1 MTDTPQMIF
10 VNLPVRDLEKSKAFF
25 AALGFTPNLTYTDDK
40 AASFN
45 ISDTIMLML
54 MLLLEPFFATF
65 INRPIADARKQ
76 AQVILALSSPSRPA
90 VDATL
95 EKVLAAGGSEPTPA
109 RDYGFMYQRSFEDL
123 DGHLWEVAHMDG
135 EPG

>member
-1 MTDTPQMIF
+1 MSDAPQMIF
-10 VNLPVRDLEKSKAFF
+10 VNLPVKDLEKSKTFF

-54 MLLLEPFFATF
+54 LKEDFFATF
-65 INRPIADARKQ
+65 INRPIGDAHKQ
-76 AQVILALSSPSRPA
+76 AQVILALSSPSRAA
-90 VDATL
+90 VDATV
-95 EKVLAAGGSEPTPA
+95 EKAKAAGGTEPTEP
-109 RDYGFMYQRSFEDL
+109 RDYGFMYQRSFADP

-135 EPG
+135 DPG

>member
-54 MLLLEPFFATF
+54 LLEPFFATF
-65 INRPIADARKQ
+65 INRPIGDARKQ

-95 EKVLAAGGSEPTPA
+95 EKALAAGGSEPTPA

>member
-1 MTDTPQMIF
+1 MSDMPQMIF

-25 AALGFTPNLTYTDDK
+25 TALGFAPNATYTDDK

-54 MLLLEPFFATF
+54 LQQDFFATF
-65 INRPIADARKQ
+65 INRPISDARAQ
-76 AQVILALSSPSRPA
+76 AQVILALSSPSRAA
-90 VDATL
+90 VDETL
-95 EKVLAAGGSEPTPA
+95 EKVLAAGGKEPTEA
-109 RDYGFMYQRSFEDL
+109 RDYGFMYQRSFEDP

>member
-54 MLLLEPFFATF
+54 LLESFFATF
-65 INRPIADARKQ
+65 INRPIGDARKQ

>member
-1 MTDTPQMIF
+1 MSDTPQMIF
-10 VNLPVRDLEKSKAFF
+10 VNLPVRDLDRSKAFF
-25 AALGFTPNLTYTDDK
+25 TALGFTPNLTYTDDK

-54 MLLLEPFFATF
+54 LLEPFFATF
-65 INRPIADARKQ
+65 INRPIADAREK
-76 AQVILALSSPSRPA
+76 AQVILALSSPSRQA
-90 VDATL
+90 VDETL
-95 EKVLAAGGSEPTPA
+95 EKVLEAGGSEPTPP
-109 RDYGFMYQRSFEDL
+109 RDYGFMYQRSFEDI

>member
-1 MTDTPQMIF
+1 MSNAPQMIF

-25 AALGFTPNLTYTDDK
+25 TALGFAPNLTYTDDK

-54 MLLLEPFFATF
+54 LLEPFFATF
-65 INRPIADARKQ
+65 IDRPISDARRQ
-76 AQVILALSSPSRPA
+76 AQVILALSSPSRGA
-90 VDATL
+90 VDETL
-95 EKVLAAGGSEPTPA
+95 EKVLKAGGKEPTPA

>member
-54 MLLLEPFFATF
+54 LLEPFFATF
-65 INRPIADARKQ
+65 INRPIGDARKQ

>member
-1 MTDTPQMIF
+1 MTDTPRMIF
-10 VNLPVRDLEKSKAFF
+10 VNLPVRDLDRSKAFF
-25 AALGFTPNLTYTDDK
+25 AALGLPNNPTYTDDK

-54 MLLLEPFFATF
+54 LTEPFFATF
-65 INRPIADARKQ
+65 INRPISDARKQ
-76 AQVILALSSPSRPA
+76 AQVIIALSSPSRAA

-95 EKVLAAGGSEPTPA
+95 VKVLEAGGTEPTPA
-109 RDYGFMYQRSFEDL
+109 RDHGFMYQRSFEDL

-135 EPG
+135 EPT

>member
-10 VNLPVRDLEKSKAFF
+10 LNLPVRDLDKSKAFF
-25 AALGFTPNLTYTDDK
+25 AELGFTPNLTYTDDK

-54 MLLLEPFFATF
+54 LLEPFFATF
-65 INRPIADARKQ
+65 INRPIGDARKQ

>member
-1 MTDTPQMIF
+1 MSDTPQMIF
-10 VNLPVRDLEKSKAFF
+10 VNLPVRDLDRSKAFF
-25 AALGFTPNLTYTDDK
+25 TALGFTPNLTYTDDK

-54 MLLLEPFFATF
+54 LLEPFFATF
-65 INRPIADARKQ
+65 INRPIANARKQ

-90 VDATL
+90 VDETL
-95 EKVLAAGGSEPTPA
+95 EKVLKAGGSEPTPP

>member
-54 MLLLEPFFATF
+54 LLEPFFATF

-95 EKVLAAGGSEPTPA
+95 ERVLAAGGSEPTPA

>member
-1 MTDTPQMIF
+1 MSDAPQMIF
-10 VNLPVRDLEKSKAFF
+10 VNLPVKDLEKSKSFF
-25 AALGFTPNLTYTDDK
+25 AALGFTPNLTYTDEK

-54 MLLLEPFFATF
+54 LKEDFFATF
-65 INRPIADARKQ
+65 INRPIGDAHKQ
-76 AQVILALSSPSRPA
+76 AQVILALSSPSRAA
-90 VDATL
+90 VDATV
-95 EKVLAAGGSEPTPA
+95 EKALAAGGTEPTEA
-109 RDYGFMYQRSFEDL
+109 RDYGFMYQRSFADP

>member
-1 MTDTPQMIF
+1 MSDAPQMIF
-10 VNLPVRDLEKSKAFF
+10 VNLPVKDLEKSKSFF
-25 AALGFTPNLTYTDDK
+25 AALGFTPNLTYTDEK

-54 MLLLEPFFATF
+54 LKEDFFATF
-65 INRPIADARKQ
+65 INRPIGDAHKQ
-76 AQVILALSSPSRPA
+76 AQVILALSSPSRAA
-90 VDATL
+90 VDATV
-95 EKVLAAGGSEPTPA
+95 EKAKAAGGTEPTEA
-109 RDYGFMYQRSFEDL
+109 RDYGFMYQRSFADP

>member
-54 MLLLEPFFATF
+54 LLEPFFATF
-65 INRPIADARKQ
+65 INRPIADARKL